1 MNSLTTKGSGFKK
14 RKSNVNWK
22 KDKHYYH
29 LIYGCNRIECL
40 RCFHGFPYQMHINL
54 KNSGG

>member
-29 LIYGCNRIECL
+29 LIYGAIVLNVYAVFTAFRIKC
-40 RCFHGFPYQMHINL
+40 I
-54 KNSGG
+54 

>member
-1 MNSLTTKGSGFKK
+1 LTTKGSGFKK